1 MALARESK
9 AEIRRDLIFT
19 LLGLTE
25 SLRDAIANGAEVEV
39 WQTLAADRNAAFAA
53 LVRACDALSS
63 DEEPLDAGSRS
74 ALARLAELDEAILA
88 VGREGMDSIMR
99 ERHALS
105 GRRRAVVAHG
115 ARERDL
121 PRAVTIKV

>member
-1 MALARESK
+1 MTLARESN
-9 AEIRRDLIFT
+9 AGIRRDLIFT

-39 WQTLAADRNAAFAA
+39 WQSLVADRNAAFAA
-53 LVRACDALSS
+53 LVRVCDTLPS

-74 ALARLAELDEAILA
+74 ALARLAELDGAIMA
-88 VGREGMDSIMR
+88 VGREGMDRIAR
-99 ERHALS
+99 ERHEL
-105 GRRRAVVAHG
+105 GRRRRAVGAHG